1 MSMEYRRT
9 AATTESLLDSYAA
22 VVNRRGPAQTRN
34 LIVREASR
42 GGRELL
48 GYMATGSLDGD
59 RILVGMAERNDFAG
73 ADDFDP
79 RYVIEL
85 AWVLAYQQEKPR
97 DLELAFRIYEFVVN
111 RFGAGRLPFGHRRNH
126 VQIAFELGR
135 LNRSEE
141 LLSRYNNIP
150 RIDFLAAELDL
161 RNPAH
166 GKGRG
171 WEAWCDKLAEATLPA
186 GLQVMADAAA
196 TPFDGMASSPLRS
209 YWGGSLVTVAVT
221 CYKPGD
227 ELLTSVRSIIDQSWQ
242 NLEILIVDD
251 GSPAAHLPVLKQ
263 AVVLDERI
271 RLVEL
276 KENRGTYAARNA
288 AIDLA
293 RGEFLT
299 FQDSDDWAH
308 PERVRVQAE
317 QMQADPSLMLTV
329 TNSIKISA
337 DLLIQEVG
345 RPTYTI
351 NMPSTMI
358 RLDEVRTR
366 VGYFHDIRKSADRE
380 YIMRVGAAFGERSTK
395 HEGQF
400 LGLVRKSTGSL
411 SQGDFRPGGWVHPA
425 RQAYRSS
432 YGHWH
437 SKIAAGT
444 ADPYVAKGT
453 VPAEIDVRSHLLT
466 NGKIEP
472 ETRHYD
478 LVYALDWRPYG
489 GPIKSAIEEIRA
501 IKRQGRS
508 IGILQLGAFRNA
520 YMSVKPVCPQV
531 QELIN
536 DGVVERVMPMDH
548 VETDTLLIRYPP
560 VLQNL
565 ATHPIGLRAK
575 RIFVIANQAPMERD
589 GTDVRYIPTDCSAHA
604 EAVFGQRPIWVPQ
617 GPMVR
622 AALEAE
628 GSLADEEFAPVDF
641 PGIVDLD
648 EWSLPRDR
656 FRGEVPVIGRH
667 SRDHYTKWPST
678 ADDLLAAYPEGRDFD
693 VRIMGG
699 EKTPLEVLG
708 RHSPPSNWISFD
720 YDELPIKTF
729 LYQLDFW
736 VYFPNQIMVEAFGRA
751 VLEAMA
757 AGCIVILPHHF
768 ASTFGEGALYRDPID
783 VVKTV
788 ADLYEDFDR
797 FREQSDR
804 GREFVRRNFSAD
816 RFLENLARCESGWD
830 ASDRPEADPVLG
842 GAS

>member
-1 MSMEYRRT
+1 MGMEYSRF
-9 AATTESLLDSYAA
+9 AATTEDLLDSYAA
-22 VVNRRGPAQTRN
+22 VVRRRGPAQTRN

-42 GGRELL
+42 GGRQLL
-48 GYMATGSLDGD
+48 GYMAVGSPEGD
-59 RILVGMAERNDFAG
+59 RTLIDMAERDDFAG

-79 RYVIEL
+79 RYAIAL
-85 AWVLAYQQEKPR
+85 AWVLAYQQERPQ
-97 DLELAFRIYEFVVN
+97 DAELAFRIYEFVTS
-111 RFGAGRLPFGHRRNH
+111 RFGAKVLPFGHRRNH
-126 VQIAFELGR
+126 VQLAFTLGYYD
-135 LNRSEE
+135 RSKK
-141 LLSRYNNIP
+141 LLSYYRNIP
-150 RIDFLAAELDL
+150 RIDYLAAELDL
-161 RNPAH
+161 CNPEH
-166 GKGRG
+166 GKRAS

-186 GLQVMADAAA
+186 ELRVVPGAGA
-196 TPFDGMASSPLRS
+196 TPFDSITSAPLRS

-221 CYKPGD
+221 CYKPGE
-227 ELLTSVRSIIDQSWQ
+227 ELLTSVRSILNQSWR

-251 GSPAAHLPVLKQ
+251 GSPSAHRQVLKQ
-263 AVVLDERI
+263 AAALDERA

-276 KENRGTYAARNA
+276 GENGGTYAARNA

-293 RGEFLT
+293 AGEFLT

-308 PERVRVQAE
+308 PDRIRVQAE

-337 DLLIQEVG
+337 DLLVQEVG
-345 RPTYTI
+345 RPTYTT

-358 RLDEVRTR
+358 RLNEVRAR
-366 VGYFHDIRKSADRE
+366 VGYFHNIRKSADRE
-380 YIMRVGAAFGERSTK
+380 YIMRVGAAFGERSSK
-395 HEGQF
+395 HDEQF

-432 YGHWH
+432 YGYWH

-453 VPAEIDVRSHLLT
+453 TPDELDVRPHLLT
-466 NGKIEP
+466 NGKLEP
-472 ETRHYD
+472 ESKRYD

-501 IKRQGRS
+501 LKAQGRS

-531 QELIN
+531 QALIN
-536 DGVVERVMPMDH
+536 DKVVERVMPMDD

-565 ATHPIGLRAK
+565 ETRPIGLRSK
-575 RIFVIANQAPMERD
+575 RVFVIANQAPMERD
-589 GTDVRYIPTDCSAHA
+589 GTDVRYLPTDCSAYA

-622 AALEAE
+622 AALESE
-628 GSLADEEFAPVDF
+628 GSLAPEEIAPVDF

-656 FRGEVPVIGRH
+656 FRGTVPAIGRH
-667 SRDHYTKWPST
+667 SRDHYTKWP
-678 ADDLLAAYPEGRDFD
+678 ADVGDLLASYPEGRDFD
-693 VRIMGG
+693 VRVMGG
-699 EKTPLEVLG
+699 GKTPLAVLG
-708 RHSPPSNWISFD
+708 RRSLPPNWISYD
-720 YDELPIKTF
+720 YDELPIKAF

-736 VYFPNQIMVEAFGRA
+736 VYFPNPIMVEAFGRA

-757 AGCIVILPHHF
+757 AGCVVVLPDHF
-768 ASTFGEGALYRDPID
+768 ADTFGEGAVYCDPID
-783 VVKTV
+783 VVKIV
-788 ADLYEDFDR
+788 GELYSDFDR

-816 RFLENLARCESGWD
+816 RFLENLARCEADWD
-830 ASDRPEADPVLG
+830 ASAAMAGSTRA
-842 GAS
+842 